1 MSFSIAQ
8 FIPLLILSGGFPIP
22 LIVALVI
29 FFKKR
34 KREKMIL
41 KREIK
46 KFLWVNYSLEGRIK
60 REDYWYYGY
69 GVYWTII
76 LIFYLFASIFYFAAM
91 YTITSTTQDITVG
104 RNISG
109 IIFLLI
115 ALIPIFI
122 SYGMKFF
129 ANKIKRL
136 HDNNK
141 SGSFLLWTLIP
152 ILGQL
157 FGLYIF
163 ITNWFMRGTIGSN
176 DFGDDP
182 VKKDIA
188 PVITIKDAARTFG
201 LLLIVSALIAG
212 YVFLVTLIT

>member
-1 MSFSIAQ
+1 MSIGVIQ
-8 FIPLLILSGGFPIP
+8 LLIVSGGFPIP

-46 KFLWVNYSLEGRIK
+46 KFLWVNFSLEGRIH

-69 GVYWTII
+69 GMYWII
-76 LIFYLFASIFYFAAM
+76 IVIFYLFVSIFYFAIG
-91 YTITSTTQDITVG
+91 YIITSITQDITVG
-104 RNISG
+104 RNIFG
-109 IIFLLI
+109 IIFYLI
-115 ALIPIFI
+115 VVIPIFI
-122 SYGMKFF
+122 CYGMKFL

-163 ITNWFMRGTIGSN
+163 ITNWFMRGTTGSN

-182 VKKDIA
+182 VKKDIT
-188 PVITIKDAARTFG
+188 PVITIKDAGKTFG
-201 LLLIVSALIAG
+201 LLLVVAAIVAG
-212 YVFLVTLIT
+212 YGMVVGLLTGRI

>member
-1 MSFSIAQ
+1 MSIGFWQI
-8 FIPLLILSGGFPIP
+8 LIVSGGFPIP

-46 KFLWVNYSLEGRIK
+46 KFLWVNFSLEGRIH

-69 GVYWTII
+69 GLYWITNTVIL
-76 LIFYLFASIFYFAAM
+76 LIFFLIFFIVHKLFNFWFTPLFFFLFCLSC
-91 YTITSTTQDITVG
+91 G
-104 RNISG
+104 RK
-109 IIFLLI
+109 FL
-115 ALIPIFI
+115 
-122 SYGMKFF
+122 

-163 ITNWFMRGTIGSN
+163 ITNWFMRGTTGSN

-182 VKKDIA
+182 VKKDIT
-188 PVITIKDAARTFG
+188 PVITIKDAGKTFG

-212 YVFLVTLIT
+212 YVFFANLITGRI

>member
-1 MSFSIAQ
+1 MSIGVIQ
-8 FIPLLILSGGFPIP
+8 FLIVSGGFPIP

-46 KFLWVNYSLEGRIK
+46 KFLWVNFSLEGRIH

-69 GVYWTII
+69 GLYWITNTVIL
-76 LIFYLFASIFYFAAM
+76 LIFFLIFFIVHKLFNFWFTPLFYFL
-91 YTITSTTQDITVG
+91 
-104 RNISG
+104 
-109 IIFLLI
+109 FCL
-115 ALIPIFI
+115 

-163 ITNWFMRGTIGSN
+163 ITNWFMRGTTGSN

-182 VKKDIA
+182 VKKDIT

-212 YVFLVTLIT
+212 YVFLATLIT

>member
-1 MSFSIAQ
+1 MSFGIAQ

-46 KFLWVNYSLEGRIK
+46 KFLWVNFSLEGRIH

-69 GVYWTII
+69 GLYWITNTVIL
-76 LIFYLFASIFYFAAM
+76 LIFFLIFFIVHKLFNFWFTPLFYFL
-91 YTITSTTQDITVG
+91 
-104 RNISG
+104 
-109 IIFLLI
+109 FCL
-115 ALIPIFI
+115 
-122 SYGMKFF
+122 SYGMKFL

-182 VKKDIA
+182 VKKDIT

-212 YVFLVTLIT
+212 CVFLVTLITS

>member
-46 KFLWVNYSLEGRIK
+46 KFLWVNFSLEGRIH

-69 GVYWTII
+69 GLYWITNVVIL
-76 LIFYLFASIFYFAAM
+76 LIFSSIFFIVNKLFGLASPLFLFLFYFPF
-91 YTITSTTQDITVG
+91 YS
-104 RNISG
+104 
-109 IIFLLI
+109 
-115 ALIPIFI
+115 
-122 SYGMKFF
+122 SYGMKFLS
-129 ANKIKRL
+129 NKIKRL

-141 SGSFLLWTLIP
+141 SGWFLLWTLVP

-163 ITNWFMRGTIGSN
+163 ITNWFLRGTIGSN

-182 VKKDIA
+182 VKKDIV

-212 YVFLVTLIT
+212 YVFLVTLITS

>member
-1 MSFSIAQ
+1 MSFGIAQ

-46 KFLWVNYSLEGRIK
+46 KFLWVNFSLEGRIH

-69 GVYWTII
+69 GLYWITNTVIL
-76 LIFYLFASIFYFAAM
+76 LIFFLIFFIVHKLFNFWFTPLFYFL
-91 YTITSTTQDITVG
+91 
-104 RNISG
+104 
-109 IIFLLI
+109 FCL
-115 ALIPIFI
+115 
-122 SYGMKFF
+122 SYGMKFL

-163 ITNWFMRGTIGSN
+163 ITNWFMRGTTGSN

-182 VKKDIA
+182 VKKDIT
-188 PVITIKDAARTFG
+188 PVITIKDAGKTFG

-212 YVFLVTLIT
+212 YVFFANLITGRI

>member
-1 MSFSIAQ
+1 MSIGVIQ
-8 FIPLLILSGGFPIP
+8 LLIVSGGFPIP

-41 KREIK
+41 KKEIK
-46 KFLWVNYSLEGRIK
+46 KFLWVNFSLEGRIH

-69 GVYWTII
+69 GLYWITNTVIL
-76 LIFYLFASIFYFAAM
+76 LIFFLIFFIVHKLFNFWF
-91 YTITSTTQDITVG
+91 TPLFF
-104 RNISG
+104 
-109 IIFLLI
+109 FLFCL
-115 ALIPIFI
+115 
-122 SYGMKFF
+122 SYGMKFL

-163 ITNWFMRGTIGSN
+163 ITNWFMRGTTGSN

-182 VKKDIA
+182 VKKDIT

-212 YVFLVTLIT
+212 YVFFVTLIT

>member
-1 MSFSIAQ
+1 MSIGFWQI
-8 FIPLLILSGGFPIP
+8 LILSGGFPIP

-46 KFLWVNYSLEGRIK
+46 KFLWVNFSLEGRIH

-69 GVYWTII
+69 GLYWITNTVIL
-76 LIFYLFASIFYFAAM
+76 LIFFLIFFIVHKLFNFWFTPLFYFL
-91 YTITSTTQDITVG
+91 
-104 RNISG
+104 
-109 IIFLLI
+109 FCL
-115 ALIPIFI
+115 
-122 SYGMKFF
+122 SYGMKFL

-163 ITNWFMRGTIGSN
+163 ITNWFMRGTTGSN
-176 DFGDDP
+176 DFGYDP
-182 VKKDIA
+182 VKKDIT
-188 PVITIKDAARTFG
+188 PVITIKDAGKTFG

-212 YVFLVTLIT
+212 YVFFANLITGRI

>member
-1 MSFSIAQ
+1 MSIGFWQI
-8 FIPLLILSGGFPIP
+8 LILSGGFPIP

-46 KFLWVNYSLEGRIK
+46 KFLWVNFSLEGRIH

-69 GVYWTII
+69 GLYWITNTVIL
-76 LIFYLFASIFYFAAM
+76 LIFFLIFFIVHKLFNFWFTPLFYFL
-91 YTITSTTQDITVG
+91 
-104 RNISG
+104 
-109 IIFLLI
+109 FCL
-115 ALIPIFI
+115 
-122 SYGMKFF
+122 SYGMKFL

-163 ITNWFMRGTIGSN
+163 ITNWFMRGTTGSN

-182 VKKDIA
+182 VKKDIT
-188 PVITIKDAARTFG
+188 PVITIKDAGKTFG

-212 YVFLVTLIT
+212 YVFFANLITGRI

>member
-1 MSFSIAQ
+1 MSIGVIQ
-8 FIPLLILSGGFPIP
+8 LLIVSGGFPIP

-46 KFLWVNYSLEGRIK
+46 KFLWVNFSLEGRIH

-69 GVYWTII
+69 GLYWITNTVIL
-76 LIFYLFASIFYFAAM
+76 LIFFLIFFIVHKLFNFWF
-91 YTITSTTQDITVG
+91 TPLFF
-104 RNISG
+104 
-109 IIFLLI
+109 FLFCL
-115 ALIPIFI
+115 
-122 SYGMKFF
+122 SYGMKFL

-163 ITNWFMRGTIGSN
+163 ITNWFMRGTTGSN
-176 DFGDDP
+176 DFGYDP
-182 VKKDIA
+182 VKKDIT
-188 PVITIKDAARTFG
+188 PVITIKDAGKTFG

-212 YVFLVTLIT
+212 YVFFANLITGRI

>member
-1 MSFSIAQ
+1 MSIGFWQI
-8 FIPLLILSGGFPIP
+8 LILSGGFPIP

-46 KFLWVNYSLEGRIK
+46 KFLWVNFSLEGRIH

-69 GVYWTII
+69 GLYWITNTVIL
-76 LIFYLFASIFYFAAM
+76 LIFFLIFFIVHKLFNFWFTPLFYFL
-91 YTITSTTQDITVG
+91 
-104 RNISG
+104 
-109 IIFLLI
+109 FCL
-115 ALIPIFI
+115 
-122 SYGMKFF
+122 SYGMKFL

-163 ITNWFMRGTIGSN
+163 ITNWFMRGTTGSN

-182 VKKDIA
+182 VKKDIT

-212 YVFLVTLIT
+212 YVFFANLITGRI

>member
-1 MSFSIAQ
+1 MSIGFWQI
-8 FIPLLILSGGFPIP
+8 LIVSGGFPIP

-46 KFLWVNYSLEGRIK
+46 KFLWVNFSLEGRIH

-69 GVYWTII
+69 GLYWITNTVIL
-76 LIFYLFASIFYFAAM
+76 LIFFLIFFIVHKLFNFWFTPLFYFL
-91 YTITSTTQDITVG
+91 
-104 RNISG
+104 
-109 IIFLLI
+109 FCL
-115 ALIPIFI
+115 
-122 SYGMKFF
+122 SYGMKFL

-163 ITNWFMRGTIGSN
+163 ITNWFMRGTTGSN
-176 DFGDDP
+176 DFGYDP
-182 VKKDIA
+182 VKKDIT
-188 PVITIKDAARTFG
+188 PVITIKDAGKTFG

-212 YVFLVTLIT
+212 YVFLATLIT

>member
-1 MSFSIAQ
+1 MSIGFWQI
-8 FIPLLILSGGFPIP
+8 LILSGGFPIP

-46 KFLWVNYSLEGRIK
+46 KFLWVNFSLEGRIH

-69 GVYWTII
+69 GLYWITNTVIL
-76 LIFYLFASIFYFAAM
+76 LIFFLIFFIVHKLFNFWFTPLFYFP
-91 YTITSTTQDITVG
+91 
-104 RNISG
+104 
-109 IIFLLI
+109 FCL
-115 ALIPIFI
+115 
-122 SYGMKFF
+122 SYGMKFL

-163 ITNWFMRGTIGSN
+163 ITNWFMRGTTGSN
-176 DFGDDP
+176 DFGYDP
-182 VKKDIA
+182 VEKDIT
-188 PVITIKDAARTFG
+188 PVITIKDAGKTFG

-212 YVFLVTLIT
+212 YVFFANLITGRI

>member
-1 MSFSIAQ
+1 MSIGVIQ
-8 FIPLLILSGGFPIP
+8 LLIVSGGFPIP

-46 KFLWVNYSLEGRIK
+46 KFLWVNFSLEGRIH

-69 GVYWTII
+69 GLYWITNIVI
-76 LIFYLFASIFYFAAM
+76 LL
-91 YTITSTTQDITVG
+91 
-104 RNISG
+104 
-109 IIFLLI
+109 IFLLI
-115 ALIPIFI
+115 FFIVYKLLIAFTPLTGGTIGAPHVIIFLFYL
-122 SYGMKFF
+122 SYGMKFL

-163 ITNWFMRGTIGSN
+163 ITNWFMRGTTGSN

-182 VKKDIA
+182 VKKDIT
-188 PVITIKDAARTFG
+188 PVITIKDAANTLG

-212 YVFLVTLIT
+212 YVFLVTVITSLRI

>member
-1 MSFSIAQ
+1 MSIGFWQI
-8 FIPLLILSGGFPIP
+8 LILSGGFPIP

-46 KFLWVNYSLEGRIK
+46 KFLWVNFSLEGRIH

-69 GVYWTII
+69 GLYWITNTVIL
-76 LIFYLFASIFYFAAM
+76 LIFFLIFFIVHKLFNFWFTPLFFFLFYL
-91 YTITSTTQDITVG
+91 
-104 RNISG
+104 
-109 IIFLLI
+109 
-115 ALIPIFI
+115 

-163 ITNWFMRGTIGSN
+163 ITNWFMRGTTGSN
-176 DFGDDP
+176 DFGYDP
-182 VKKDIA
+182 VKKDIT
-188 PVITIKDAARTFG
+188 PVITIKDAGKTFG

-212 YVFLVTLIT
+212 YVFFANLITGRI

>member
-1 MSFSIAQ
+1 MSIGVIQ
-8 FIPLLILSGGFPIP
+8 LLIVSGGFPIP

-41 KREIK
+41 KKEIK
-46 KFLWVNYSLEGRIK
+46 KFLWVNFSLEGRIH

-69 GVYWTII
+69 GLYWITNTVIL
-76 LIFYLFASIFYFAAM
+76 LIFFLIFFIVHKLFNFWFTPLFYFL
-91 YTITSTTQDITVG
+91 
-104 RNISG
+104 
-109 IIFLLI
+109 FCL
-115 ALIPIFI
+115 
-122 SYGMKFF
+122 SYGMKFL

-163 ITNWFMRGTIGSN
+163 ITNWFMRGTTGSN

-182 VKKDIA
+182 VKKDIT

-212 YVFLVTLIT
+212 YVFFANLITGRI

>member
-1 MSFSIAQ
+1 MSIGVIQ
-8 FIPLLILSGGFPIP
+8 LLIVSGGFPIP

-46 KFLWVNYSLEGRIK
+46 KFLWVNFSLEGRIH

-69 GVYWTII
+69 GLYWITNTVIL
-76 LIFYLFASIFYFAAM
+76 LIFFLIFFIVPKLFNFWFTPLFYFL
-91 YTITSTTQDITVG
+91 
-104 RNISG
+104 
-109 IIFLLI
+109 FCL
-115 ALIPIFI
+115 
-122 SYGMKFF
+122 SYGMKFL

-182 VKKDIA
+182 VKKDIT
-188 PVITIKDAARTFG
+188 PVITIKDAGKTFG

-212 YVFLVTLIT
+212 YVFFANLITGRI

>member
-1 MSFSIAQ
+1 MSIGFWQI
-8 FIPLLILSGGFPIP
+8 LIVSGGFPIP

-46 KFLWVNYSLEGRIK
+46 KFLWVNFSLEGRIH

-69 GVYWTII
+69 GLYWITNTVIL
-76 LIFYLFASIFYFAAM
+76 LIFFLIFFIVHKLFNFWFTPLFYFL
-91 YTITSTTQDITVG
+91 
-104 RNISG
+104 
-109 IIFLLI
+109 FCL
-115 ALIPIFI
+115 
-122 SYGMKFF
+122 SYGMKFL

-163 ITNWFMRGTIGSN
+163 ITNWFMRGTTGSN

-182 VKKDIA
+182 VKKDIT

-212 YVFLVTLIT
+212 YVFFVILIT

>member
-1 MSFSIAQ
+1 
-8 FIPLLILSGGFPIP
+8 
-22 LIVALVI
+22 
-29 FFKKR
+29 
-34 KREKMIL
+34 MIL

-46 KFLWVNYSLEGRIK
+46 KFLWVNFSLEGRVH

-69 GVYWTII
+69 GLYWIASAVVWFI
-76 LIFYLFASIFYFAAM
+76 LSSIFLIVHKLFGLTSIISLFLFYFP
-91 YTITSTTQDITVG
+91 
-104 RNISG
+104 
-109 IIFLLI
+109 FCL
-115 ALIPIFI
+115 
-122 SYGMKFF
+122 SYGMKFLS
-129 ANKIKRL
+129 NKIKRL

-182 VKKDIA
+182 VKKDIV

-212 YVFLVTLIT
+212 YVFFVNLITGRI

>member
-1 MSFSIAQ
+1 MSIGVIQ
-8 FIPLLILSGGFPIP
+8 LLIVSGGFPIP

-46 KFLWVNYSLEGRIK
+46 KFLWVNFSLEGRIQ

-69 GVYWTII
+69 GLYWITNTVIL
-76 LIFYLFASIFYFAAM
+76 LIFFLIFFIVHKLFNFWFTPLFYFL
-91 YTITSTTQDITVG
+91 
-104 RNISG
+104 
-109 IIFLLI
+109 FCL
-115 ALIPIFI
+115 
-122 SYGMKFF
+122 SYGMKFL

-163 ITNWFMRGTIGSN
+163 ITNWFMRGTTGSI
-176 DFGDDP
+176 DFGYDP
-182 VKKDIA
+182 VKKYIT
-188 PVITIKDAARTFG
+188 PVITIKDAGKTFG
-201 LLLIVSALIAG
+201 LLLFVSALIAG
-212 YVFLVTLIT
+212 YVFLVTVITSLRI

>member
-1 MSFSIAQ
+1 MSIGVIQ
-8 FIPLLILSGGFPIP
+8 LLIVSGGFPIP

-46 KFLWVNYSLEGRIK
+46 KFLWVNFSLEGRIH

-69 GVYWTII
+69 GLYWITNTVIL
-76 LIFYLFASIFYFAAM
+76 LIFFLIFFIVHKLFNFWFTPLFYFL
-91 YTITSTTQDITVG
+91 
-104 RNISG
+104 
-109 IIFLLI
+109 FCL
-115 ALIPIFI
+115 
-122 SYGMKFF
+122 SYGMKFL

-163 ITNWFMRGTIGSN
+163 ITNWFMRGTTGSN
-176 DFGDDP
+176 AFGYDP
-182 VKKDIA
+182 VEKDIT
-188 PVITIKDAARTFG
+188 PVITIKDAGKTFG

-212 YVFLVTLIT
+212 YVFLATLIT

>member
-1 MSFSIAQ
+1 MSIGFWQI
-8 FIPLLILSGGFPIP
+8 LIVSGGFPIP

-46 KFLWVNYSLEGRIK
+46 KFLWVNFSLEGRIH

-69 GVYWTII
+69 GLYWITNTVIL
-76 LIFYLFASIFYFAAM
+76 LIFFLIFFIVHKLFNFWFTPLFYFL
-91 YTITSTTQDITVG
+91 
-104 RNISG
+104 
-109 IIFLLI
+109 FCL
-115 ALIPIFI
+115 
-122 SYGMKFF
+122 SYGMKFL

-163 ITNWFMRGTIGSN
+163 ITNWFMRGTTGSN

-182 VKKDIA
+182 VKKDIT